1 MSTLHHL
8 NMALL
13 DMQERVQRE
22 LQFSADA
29 EKLILD
35 NMATAM
41 EALGNLD
48 RSIRT
53 AFGERNRALSLMLGS
68 GKPSPETVQH
78 VDVIEEIAP
87 IRKPKAVA
95 SAADAAP

>member
-1 MSTLHHL
+1 MSTLQHL
-8 NMALL
+8 NMALV
-13 DMQERVQRE
+13 DMENRLQRE

-35 NMATAM
+35 NMAVAM

-53 AFGERNRALSLMLGS
+53 AFNERNRALALMLGS

-78 VDVIEEIAP
+78 VDVIEDAAP
-87 IRKPKAVA
+87 AKKAKVVA

>member
-8 NMALL
+8 NMALI
-13 DMQERVQRE
+13 DVQDRVQRE

-35 NMATAM
+35 NLATVH
-41 EALGNLD
+41 EAFGNLD

-53 AFGERNRALSLMLGS
+53 AFGERNRALATMLGS
-68 GKPSPETVQH
+68 GKPSPETVH
-78 VDVIEEIAP
+78 VEMIEEP
-87 IRKPKAVA
+87 TKKQKAVA
-95 SAADAAP
+95 HE

>member
-1 MSTLHHL
+1 MSTLQHL
-8 NMALL
+8 NMALV
-13 DMQERVQRE
+13 DMENRLQRE

-35 NMATAM
+35 NMAVAM

-53 AFGERNRALSLMLGS
+53 AFNERNRALALMLGS
-68 GKPSPETVQH
+68 GKPSPETVH
-78 VDVIEEIAP
+78 VEMIEDAAP
-87 IRKPKAVA
+87 VRKPKVVA
-95 SAADAAP
+95 SNE

>member
-13 DMQERVQRE
+13 DVQERVQRE
-22 LQFSADA
+22 LQFSSDA

-35 NMATAM
+35 NMAMAM

-53 AFGERNRALSLMLGS
+53 AFNERNRALATMLGS
-68 GKPSPETVQH
+68 GKPSPETVH
-78 VDVIEEIAP
+78 VEMIEEAAP
-87 IRKPKAVA
+87 IKKPKVVA
-95 SAADAAP
+95 SNE